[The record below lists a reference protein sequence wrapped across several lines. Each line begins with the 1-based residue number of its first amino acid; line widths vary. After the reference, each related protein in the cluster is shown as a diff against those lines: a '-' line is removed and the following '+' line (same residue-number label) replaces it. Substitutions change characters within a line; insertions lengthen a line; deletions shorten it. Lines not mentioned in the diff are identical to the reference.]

1 MDNNNDIIL
10 TDFETGILSL
20 SKNSDLNNIFNF
32 TYNFDLLKD
41 VLSTIIKNQ
50 VNLKNQIHSM
60 NEKYRTQSQI
70 IESTKNEII
79 EIKQSQMEKK
89 ETFKITEEDF
99 NKINKRIDNFEKQIL
114 KINEEL
120 DKSKFQYYNKIYF
133 SFI

>member
-1 MDNNNDIIL
+1 MENNTDIIL

-120 DKSKFQYYNKIYF
+120 DKSKF
-133 SFI
+133 

>member
-1 MDNNNDIIL
+1 MENNNDIIL

>member
-60 NEKYRTQSQI
+60 NEKYRTQSQM

>member
-1 MDNNNDIIL
+1 M
-10 TDFETGILSL
+10 SL

-120 DKSKFQYYNKIYF
+120 DKSKF
-133 SFI
+133 

>member
-1 MDNNNDIIL
+1 MENNNDIIL

-60 NEKYRTQSQI
+60 NEKYRTQSQM

>member
-120 DKSKFQYYNKIYF
+120 DKSKLQYYNKIYF

>member
-120 DKSKFQYYNKIYF
+120 DKSKF
-133 SFI
+133 

>member
-32 TYNFDLLKD
+32 AYNFDLLKD

-120 DKSKFQYYNKIYF
+120 DKSKF
-133 SFI
+133 

>member
-1 MDNNNDIIL
+1 MENNTDIIL

>member
-1 MDNNNDIIL
+1 MENNNDIIL

-60 NEKYRTQSQI
+60 NEKYRTQNQM

-120 DKSKFQYYNKIYF
+120 DKSKF
-133 SFI
+133 

>member
-79 EIKQSQMEKK
+79 KIKQSQMEKK